1 MKAFA
6 AVVVLLV
13 LSAGAASASVHQRA
27 RLHPLRL
34 APPTFRGSGFNPSE
48 RVTVTVRGAA
58 VPSVRVRTDSYGR
71 FRVRLAAVPAR
82 RAWTARA
89 LGARGEVAVYHHARY
104 ASLDTDVKGVVR
116 RGPIKNICS
125 DQEPCSAPAVGVTVQ
140 AFAGESLVAETTT
153 DSNGQFSFAL
163 ASGSYTVRALGHG
176 TEPKTVRVNGSNA
189 VHVAFMIDTGIR

>member
-13 LSAGAASASVHQRA
+13 LSAGAASASVHQHA

-34 APPTFRGSGFNPSE
+34 APPTFRGSGFTPYE
-48 RVTVTVRGAA
+48 RVTVTMRGTA
-58 VPSVRVRTDSYGR
+58 VRVKTDSYGR

-104 ASLDTDVKGVVR
+104 ASLDTDVTGVVR
-116 RGPIKNICS
+116 RGPIKNVCS

-140 AFAGESLVAETTT
+140 AFAGGILVAETTT
-153 DSNGQFSFAL
+153 DAKGQFSFAL
-163 ASGSYTVRALGHG
+163 ASGSYIVRALGHG